1 MSELV
6 VAKGN
11 RDIINEAFRIT
22 RANLEFAS
30 RHSGDKVI
38 MVTSFNPGAGKTFV
52 NLNLACAL
60 ALNGKKV
67 LLIDGDFRR
76 LTISTF
82 LNLKRRGFADYL
94 AEPAGPITDYIVKDI
109 KFANLDVLPVGTL
122 PPNPS
127 ELLNKDDVVKVMNQL
142 RSQYDYIFIDCPP
155 IDIVA
160 DTQIIAPLADRT
172 IFVVRAGLFD
182 KSQVSDLAKL
192 EANGKY
198 KNLSLVLNGTEVY
211 GGSSYGYHNY
221 SKSHKYYSKSY

>member
-1 MSELV
+1 
-6 VAKGN
+6 
-11 RDIINEAFRIT
+11 
-22 RANLEFAS
+22 
-30 RHSGDKVI
+30 
-38 MVTSFNPGAGKTFV
+38 
-52 NLNLACAL
+52 
-60 ALNGKKV
+60 
-67 LLIDGDFRR
+67 
-76 LTISTF
+76 
-82 LNLKRRGFADYL
+82 
-94 AEPAGPITDYIVKDI
+94 
-109 KFANLDVLPVGTL
+109 
-122 PPNPS
+122 
-127 ELLNKDDVVKVMNQL
+127 MNQL

-221 SKSHKYYSKSY
+221 SKSHKYYSR